1 MEEEEELDVY
11 IPKDREVES
20 QHTQKMA
27 QQIQTAIMENLRQ
40 ELRVGASLPEDA
52 AKDLI
57 LQVPMT
63 LVFHIKILLHAIWK
77 MWVVNPILSFMF

>member
-11 IPKDREVES
+11 IPEDREVES
-20 QHTQKMA
+20 QRTRKMA

-40 ELRVGASLPEDA
+40 EVGTAASLPEDV

-63 LVFHIKILLHAIWK
+63 QVLHIKILLHAMWK
-77 MWVVNPILSFMF
+77 M

>member
-1 MEEEEELDVY
+1 MKEEEELDAY
-11 IPKDREVES
+11 IPEDREVES
-20 QHTQKMA
+20 QRTRKTA

-40 ELRVGASLPEDA
+40 EVGAAASLPEDV

-63 LVFHIKILLHAIWK
+63 QVLHIKILLHAIWK
-77 MWVVNPILSFMF
+77 M

>member
-11 IPKDREVES
+11 IPEDREVES
-20 QHTQKMA
+20 QHTHKMA

-40 ELRVGASLPEDA
+40 EFRAAASLPEDV

-57 LQVPMT
+57 LQVPMA

-77 MWVVNPILSFMF
+77 M

>member
-11 IPKDREVES
+11 ISKDREVES
-20 QHTQKMA
+20 QHTRKMA

-40 ELRVGASLPEDA
+40 EFGAAASLPEDV

-63 LVFHIKILLHAIWK
+63 LVSHIKICLHAI
-77 MWVVNPILSFMF
+77 

>member
-11 IPKDREVES
+11 IPEDREVES
-20 QHTQKMA
+20 QCTQKLA

-40 ELRVGASLPEDA
+40 EFGVAASLPEDV

-63 LVFHIKILLHAIWK
+63 QVLHIKILLHAIWK
-77 MWVVNPILSFMF
+77 M